1 MLPKTLQT
9 AVGLAFLLATTNAAA
24 IEASPTATPTPDP
37 DPTWTPLTMALPH
50 PYLSPSL
57 SLSTDDSAPPQTTAV
72 FALYSP
78 NPCGG
83 RTEFAS
89 TKTINLPVDCEGAS
103 QLSVSIRRGTC
114 PLGGS
119 HPVPAIVD
127 TVTSTPS
134 TVFGFTC
141 APTPA
146 PAHTVSYNL
155 ADVTHTLPLPTLRPG
170 QNPPEV
176 PVALSAVHYPGG
188 ECRVYLDLEA
198 ADGSGSRAKWISSA
212 CEASRVSPREYAA
225 TVTSTI
231 GVQCDG
237 CRYVRGGDMWYSCA
251 RSYSSLS
258 AGVTVQVRTATTK
271 WVYDCDGARPTGH

>member
-1 MLPKTLQT
+1 MLPKTIQT
-9 AVGLAFLLATTNAAA
+9 ALGLASLLATTTHAAA
-24 IEASPTATPTPDP
+24 IEATPTATPTPDP

-50 PYLSPSL
+50 PYQSPSL
-57 SLSTDDSAPPQTTAV
+57 SLSTDGAQTTAV
-72 FALYSP
+72 LALGSP

-89 TKTINLPVDCEGAS
+89 TKTINLPVDCEGALL
-103 QLSVSIRRGTC
+103 LSVSIRRGTC
-114 PLGGS
+114 PLGGV
-119 HPVPAIVD
+119 HQMPAIVD
-127 TVTSTPS
+127 TVSSTPS

-141 APTPA
+141 GPTPA

-170 QNPPEV
+170 QTPPEV
-176 PVALSAVHYPGG
+176 PTALSAVHYPGG
-188 ECRVYLDLEA
+188 ECRVWLGLAA
-198 ADGSGSRAKWISSA
+198 ADGSGSREKWISSV
-212 CEASRVSPREYAA
+212 CEASRVSPRAYAA

-231 GVQCDG
+231 GVECDG
-237 CRYVRGGDMWYSCA
+237 CKYVRGGDLWYSCA

-271 WVYDCDGARPTGH
+271 WVYDCEEARATGH